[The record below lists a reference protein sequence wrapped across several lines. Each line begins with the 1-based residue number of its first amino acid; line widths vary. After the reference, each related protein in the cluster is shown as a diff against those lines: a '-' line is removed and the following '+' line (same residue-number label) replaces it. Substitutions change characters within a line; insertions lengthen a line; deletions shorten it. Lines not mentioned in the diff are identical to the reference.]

1 MKIILS
7 ILLTLVIVSTVKAQS
22 KDEQKLMKAIETFKL
37 AMISADRTLLQDIT
51 AEQLVYGHS
60 SGKVQN
66 QAEFIDEVVSGKP
79 LDYITIDLVGQTIKF
94 SGKTAV
100 VRHVFTAEITN
111 AGVAGNL
118 RVGNTL
124 VWQKQH
130 GKWKLLARQA
140 YKLQ

>member
-1 MKIILS
+1 MKILLS
-7 ILLTLVIVSTVKAQS
+7 ILFTLVVITTGKAQTG
-22 KDEQKLMKAIETFKL
+22 DEKKLAQAVETFKL
-37 AMISADRTLLQDIT
+37 AMISADKDLLQTIT

-66 QAEFIDEVVSGKP
+66 QAEFIEEVVSSKP
-79 LDYITIDLVGQTIKF
+79 LDYITIELVDQTMKF
-94 SGKTAV
+94 SGKTAI
-100 VRHVFTAEITN
+100 VRHIFTAQITN

-124 VWQKQH
+124 IWQKQH

-140 YKLQ
+140 YKL